1 MRVGHREHGAQ
12 CCRPAAPGG
21 PPGGD
26 GTEAGGGGAC
36 PSRGLG
42 ELCWARWPWAQRA
55 ARAWPLSL
63 RWAWEGFRAG
73 LSPAGEAGARL
84 PAGDSLGGEVLMAAS
99 FAPFPRSIPYRT
111 LCSRRGWGVR
121 RAPSIHCEPKPG
133 RKASREA
140 PVPEWPPAV
149 ATSLPLPAGLS
160 RNFTGLPRPL
170 TQPPTGPR
178 GTGSFLW
185 TDSPP
190 LGGPAHPTRPPTACT
205 RVHGALGD
213 SLGPSA
219 CPLRAPTGPEA
230 GVPGSSLGVT
240 T

>member
-1 MRVGHREHGAQ
+1 MLVWVGHREHGAQ
-12 CCRPAAPGG
+12 CCRLAAPRG

-55 ARAWPLSL
+55 ARGWPLSL

-99 FAPFPRSIPYRT
+99 FAPFPRSTPYRT
-111 LCSRRGWGVR
+111 LCSRQGWGVR

-149 ATSLPLPAGLS
+149 ATFPA
-160 RNFTGLPRPL
+160 
-170 TQPPTGPR
+170 
-178 GTGSFLW
+178 
-185 TDSPP
+185 SP
-190 LGGPAHPTRPPTACT
+190 GGPEPKLHWAPSTLDPAP
-205 RVHGALGD
+205 HGAQRHRQP
-213 SLGPSA
+213 SLD
-219 CPLRAPTGPEA
+219 R
-230 GVPGSSLGVT
+230 
-240 T
+240 